1 MHTRADVVVV
11 GGSAAGLTAALT
23 ARKHYH
29 AKSILLIRR
38 EEQVLIPCG
47 IPYIFG
53 TVGSPEKDLIP
64 DAVLGKNNIELL
76 VDSVVEMDRP
86 KKTLRTEGGDSVRYQ
101 KLILATGSVP
111 LELPIRG
118 AELENIFTV
127 KKSVPHIKHMLE
139 EIAAAS
145 DIVIIGGGFIGVELA
160 DECKKGRHATVT
172 VVELLSRC
180 LMAAFDEEFSS
191 HAEDL
196 LSSRGINVITSDKVE
211 RFEGNGKVSGVRLK
225 SGKTLKAD
233 LVLQSVGVKPNAE
246 LAHQTGLEIGPTGAV
261 NVDRAMR
268 TSDPDVFACG
278 DCAEKVSFFTGQPS
292 RLWLASIAT
301 TEARVAGANL
311 YGITRSY
318 PGAIGVY
325 STVIGDTAFATAGL
339 TQQAAQEAGYHAVAG
354 RSSAANRHPA
364 VMPGGQELTLKLLF
378 ERQTRILIGGQLM
391 GAKSGGELI
400 NAVSACIQQRMTADQ
415 IATFQTGTHPALTA
429 SPIAYQLV
437 NAAEEAIGAMD
448 GRSVR
453 SRQEEKAGQ
462 S

>member
-1 MHTRADVVVV
+1 MQRETDVVVV

-23 ARKHYH
+23 ARKHYRD
-29 AKSILLIRR
+29 KSILVIRR
-38 EEQVLIPCG
+38 EEKVPIPCG
-47 IPYIFG
+47 IPYVFG
-53 TVGSPEKDLIP
+53 TVGSPQKNLMP
-64 DAVLGKNNIELL
+64 DALLEKNNIELM
-76 VDSVVEMDRP
+76 VDSVVEIDRP
-86 KKTLRTEGGDSVRYQ
+86 KKTLRTEGGDSITYQ

-111 LELPIRG
+111 LELPIPG
-118 AELENIFTV
+118 ADLENIFAV
-127 KKSVPHIKHMLE
+127 KKSVPHLE
-139 EIAAAS
+139 RMQRELDRAS
-145 DIVIIGGGFIGVELA
+145 ELVIIGGGFIGVEFA
-160 DECKKGRHATVT
+160 DECKKIRNATVT
-172 VVELLSRC
+172 VVELLSHC

-191 HAEDL
+191 RAEDL
-196 LSSRGINVITSDKVE
+196 LRSRGINVVTLEKVE
-211 RFEGNGKVSGVRLK
+211 RFEGSGKVSGIRLQ

-246 LAHQTGLEIGPTGAV
+246 LAQQTGLEIGPTGAV
-261 NVDRAMR
+261 RVDRAMR
-268 TSDPDVFACG
+268 TSDPDIFACG
-278 DCAEKVSFFTGQPS
+278 DCAEKVSFFTGDPS
-292 RLWLASIAT
+292 RLRLASIAT

-318 PGAIGVY
+318 PGVIGVY

-339 TQQAAQEAGYHAVAG
+339 TQQAAQEAGYCVVAG
-354 RSSAANRHPA
+354 RSSAVNRHPA
-364 VMPGGQELTLKLLF
+364 GMPGGQELTLKLLF

-429 SPIAYQLV
+429 SPVAYQLV

-448 GRSVR
+448 GRTHPG
-453 SRQEEKAGQ
+453 QEQKATQ

>member
-1 MHTRADVVVV
+1 MHREADVVII
-11 GGSAAGLTAALT
+11 GGGPAGITAALT
-23 ARKHYH
+23 ARRHYH
-29 AKSILLIRR
+29 DKSILLVRR
-38 EEQVLIPCG
+38 EERVLIPCG

-53 TVGSPEKDLIP
+53 TVGSPEKNLIP
-64 DAVLGKNNIELL
+64 DAVLEKNNIELL

-86 KKTLRTEGGDSVRYQ
+86 KKTLKTEGGDSVRYERM
-101 KLILATGSVP
+101 ILATGSVP
-111 LELPIRG
+111 VELPLPG
-118 AELENIFTV
+118 ADLDNIFVV
-127 KKSVPHIKHMLE
+127 KKNVPHLE
-139 EIAAAS
+139 RMQQEIDRAS
-145 DIVIIGGGFIGVELA
+145 DLVIIGGGFIGVEFA

-172 VVELLSRC
+172 VVELLPRC

-211 RFEGNGKVSGVRLK
+211 RFEGNGKVSSITLRN
-225 SGKTLKAD
+225 GKALKAD
-233 LVLQSVGVKPNAE
+233 VVLQSVGVKPNAE
-246 LAHQTGLEIGPTGAV
+246 LARQTGLEIGPTGAV
-261 NVDRAMR
+261 SVDRAMR

-311 YGITRSY
+311 YGIARSY

-339 TQQAAQEAGYHAVAG
+339 TQQAAQEAGYCTVAG
-354 RSSAANRHPA
+354 RSSAVNRHPGA
-364 VMPGGQELTLKLLF
+364 MPGGQELTLKLLF

-400 NAVSACIQQRMTADQ
+400 NAISACIQQRMTADQ

-448 GRSVR
+448 G
-453 SRQEEKAGQ
+453 
-462 S
+462 